1 LGSHQL
7 LSTQTSNK
15 IFKFNKLKRWS
26 CWWTL
31 VMTSPASQ
39 LVFLFELCLIAQY
52 LIKIRINRYK
62 TSIWTLLDSRKNL
75 EKLAT
80 KKISGMHLTSE
91 EFKKKYNQLMF
102 QVTIFKFLVSKISSI
117 AIVAIF
123 FCGSDFLV

>member
-1 LGSHQL
+1 
-7 LSTQTSNK
+7 
-15 IFKFNKLKRWS
+15 
-26 CWWTL
+26 
-31 VMTSPASQ
+31 MTSPASQ